1 MNRQH
6 IRANTANGYPRKHKT
21 EFEFSFKRN
30 AGVVHWMLCVMKQ
43 MGLNNKPVSVKLQGV
58 RIMEVRTF
66 NKKDVALLE
75 KNAAKQK
82 KETSSSEQKQDAIV
96 RVKAKK

>member
-1 MNRQH
+1 
-6 IRANTANGYPRKHKT
+6 
-21 EFEFSFKRN
+21 
-30 AGVVHWMLCVMKQ
+30 
-43 MGLNNKPVSVKLQGV
+43 
-58 RIMEVRTF
+58 MEVGTF